1 MLPKKCVQVILPQ
14 MYCTQ
19 FYSVYFDMYNTCSK
33 YLGSLKLCLNL
44 LELLSTTVVP
54 GHQSCSI
61 IVVNHQQACF
71 INYCRLLPNNII
83 PAIVPC
89 QHRLTIVRTMLIDI
103 VSSTSVV
110 EP

>member
-1 MLPKKCVQVILPQ
+1 MLPKKWAQVILHP

-33 YLGSLKLCLNL
+33 YLRSLELCLNL
-44 LELLSTTVVP
+44 LELLSKTIT

-61 IVVNHQQACF
+61 IVDNRQKACF
-71 INYCRLLPNNII
+71 INYCRLLPNNIQ
-83 PAIVPC
+83 AIVPC
-89 QHRLTIVRTMLIDI
+89 QHRTTIVRTMLIHI